1 MSVIQ
6 LVVLCLLE
14 IFSARDKKKIQVKYI
29 TFGGIERFENMEV
42 FLFIFFV
49 EYFILYNKN
58 VIYLWSY
65 FNP

>member
-29 TFGGIERFENMEV
+29 TFGGIERFEIVLISEQKKRRDKSRLQTWN
-42 FLFIFFV
+42 FA
-49 EYFILYNKN
+49 K
-58 VIYLWSY
+58 
-65 FNP
+65 